1 MGHNTNRTNKRSS
14 HITLALSPAE
24 YEELEA
30 KAAEIGLKPST
41 VARRM
46 LLEHIRF
53 FAQ

>member
-1 MGHNTNRTNKRSS
+1 MGHNTNRANKRSS
-14 HITLALSPAE
+14 HVTLSLSPSE

-30 KAAEIGLKPST
+30 KAAEKGLKPAT
-41 VARRM
+41 VARRL

>member
-1 MGHNTNRTNKRSS
+1 MGHNTNRANKRRSTV
-14 HITLALSPAE
+14 TLSFTPTE

-41 VARRM
+41 VARRL

-53 FAQ
+53 FAT